1 MISQLCS
8 KNFGNDLKRPVSSEA
23 YKLDKT
29 REKYG
34 LESGGPKTNCGP
46 KVVIRV
52 NQVLAFLVSS
62 KTCMY
67 SMCKDLFAATI
78 CWLMDRYPPKSL

>member
-1 MISQLCS
+1 M
-8 KNFGNDLKRPVSSEA
+8 KRPVSSEA
-23 YKLDKT
+23 YRLDKT

-46 KVVIRV
+46 KVV
-52 NQVLAFLVSS
+52 QKLAEQRKDL
-62 KTCMY
+62 
-67 SMCKDLFAATI
+67 MCKDLFAATI